1 MIRETDNK
9 IIEIRVINDAPPV
22 PTVRY
27 DWAAFSVNY
36 EPGYRIGYGRTRQEA
51 IDSYLDAIEA
61 PLDTPY
67 VVVEDV

>member
-1 MIRETDNK
+1 MIRETDNE

-22 PTVRY
+22 PTTRY
-27 DWAAFSVNY
+27 DWVAFSVNY

-61 PLDTPY
+61 PLDTLY
-67 VVVEDV
+67 VVVEDA

>member
-1 MIRETDNK
+1 MRRETDND

-22 PTVRY
+22 PTNRY

-36 EPGYRIGYGRTRQEA
+36 EPGYCVGYGSTRQEA

-61 PLDTPY
+61 PLDIPY